1 MGSIEM
7 KILIKGA
14 GDLAT
19 GIASRLYGAG
29 HQIMMTD
36 IAVPLTVR
44 RLVAFSRAVYEG
56 EAVVEDMTARLAKN
70 QEEAEEIMEQGD
82 IPVIV
87 DPLAECIQWFQPD
100 VIVDAI
106 LAKRNLGTKITDAPF
121 VIGVGPG
128 FTAGEDC
135 NCVVETKR
143 GHTLGNVIWDGSAI
157 PNTGVPGN
165 VGGYSIERLIKA
177 SADGVIEPKAVI
189 GDLVRKG
196 QIVAITG
203 GEPVYALMDGIVR
216 GMLQPGVQVTKGLKI
231 GDIVARA
238 KQEHCRTISD
248 IARAICGCVL
258 YAVCSYEK
266 SRGKYAL
273 ILLAAGQSVRF
284 GSDKLKAV
292 VEGEAMY
299 ESAISRFEA
308 FQGFRSYVVTGKE
321 EITLVAERLVA
332 RWYATKN
339 RRRESLFL

>member
-87 DPLAECIQWFQPD
+87 DPKAECVEWFEPD

-196 QIVAITG
+196 QIVAINSFAVRLISRSPMKTRRPSQSIFIFPFTSTG
-203 GEPVYALMDGIVR
+203 LPAGSSLRFA
-216 GMLQPGVQVTKGLKI
+216 
-231 GDIVARA
+231 
-238 KQEHCRTISD
+238 
-248 IARAICGCVL
+248 VL
-258 YAVCSYEK
+258 
-266 SRGKYAL
+266 RMIAL
-273 ILLAAGQSVRF
+273 ILAF
-284 GSDKLKAV
+284 T
-292 VEGEAMY
+292 
-299 ESAISRFEA
+299 SRILN
-308 FQGFRSYVVTGKE
+308 GFV
-321 EITLVAERLVA
+321 I
-332 RWYATKN
+332 
-339 RRRESLFL
+339 

>member
-1 MGSIEM
+1 
-7 KILIKGA
+7 
-14 GDLAT
+14 
-19 GIASRLYGAG
+19 
-29 HQIMMTD
+29 
-36 IAVPLTVR
+36 
-44 RLVAFSRAVYEG
+44 
-56 EAVVEDMTARLAKN
+56 MTARLAKN

-87 DPLAECIQWFQPD
+87 DPKAECVEWFEPD

-216 GMLQPGVQVTKGLKI
+216 GMLQPGV
-231 GDIVARA
+231 
-238 KQEHCRTISD
+238 H
-248 IARAICGCVL
+248 
-258 YAVCSYEK
+258 
-266 SRGKYAL
+266 
-273 ILLAAGQSVRF
+273 
-284 GSDKLKAV
+284 
-292 VEGEAMY
+292 
-299 ESAISRFEA
+299 
-308 FQGFRSYVVTGKE
+308 
-321 EITLVAERLVA
+321 
-332 RWYATKN
+332 
-339 RRRESLFL
+339 RRY